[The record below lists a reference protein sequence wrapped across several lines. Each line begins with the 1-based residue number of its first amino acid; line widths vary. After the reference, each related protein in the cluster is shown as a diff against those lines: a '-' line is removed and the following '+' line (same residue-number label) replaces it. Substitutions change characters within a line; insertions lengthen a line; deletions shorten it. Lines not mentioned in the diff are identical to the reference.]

1 MLVEAVVEVVLLE
14 EPAEVV
20 LVELVD
26 RTSTP
31 TGGATNTGSGGGGS
45 TSNVVSGAGA
55 DGIVII

>member
-26 RTSTP
+26 RMLLQQAGRQILVLEEAVLP
-31 TGGATNTGSGGGGS
+31 LMLI
-45 TSNVVSGAGA
+45 VELERLVS
-55 DGIVII
+55 